1 MLISRNSSNCNSLL
15 LKFYMLGEDRTLFGI
30 CHLGIASLIG
40 SYTTKIFYS
49 RIILK
54 VISDFI
60 NRIRSVRL
68 VGLGRKIFILEI
80 TGSNPV
86 PST

>member
-1 MLISRNSSNCNSLL
+1 MLINRNSSNCNSLL
-15 LKFYMLGEDRTLFGI
+15 LKFLHAGEKTELSTI

-54 VISDFI
+54 VVSDFI